1 MKHKIIPM
9 ILCLLLCM
17 AFTPAAAFADNAK
30 TAPDGIW
37 TDYAADKFEGGS
49 GTKDDPYQIATA
61 EQLAKLA
68 KEVNSGIYG
77 QTHSGEYFKL
87 TKGIDL
93 SAHRWIPIGSGTAR
107 SNHAFSG
114 YFDGNN
120 NTITG
125 LYVDESKEK
134 YSAGLFGNF
143 SGYEIKNLKIKDAYV
158 KTASG
163 EDTENAGILIG
174 SATQGYGMTKNVT
187 SCSVSGTVESDN
199 ARTGG
204 LAGYNS
210 YGSYENCTADVTING
225 AGRAGGFVG
234 EDFSGKYK
242 DCVAK
247 GQVNGVWSV
256 GGFAGVLF
264 FESDVNHC
272 ASYGKVTATNWN
284 CGGFAGYVEN
294 NVKISEC
301 VAFSNVES
309 KVNSFDPKTG
319 GFAGTVNGTDGENT
333 ISNSHAAGT
342 ITMASSDYKAGGF
355 AAALESSNSFNSCSF
370 DVEKNAGIK
379 AIGGE
384 TSADIEGVSAGSTQ
398 AVKANI
404 CSDYDHKHELRH
416 VSEKP
421 ATCIEDGYKAYVIC
435 DACGTMYDVES
446 DLTKIID
453 APEVIKAMGH
463 KFGEWKVTK
472 EATATEKGE
481 KERVCSRCQFVEKA
495 EIPAIGTTGATDPAK
510 DTKDNT
516 DKSAETGDDSNAAL
530 YGLLALL
537 AVGGAAGTL
546 YRKRKA

>member
-1 MKHKIIPM
+1 MKHKIVTM

-30 TAPDGIW
+30 TAPEGVW
-37 TDYAADKFEGGS
+37 TDHVAKDFAGGS
-49 GTKDDPYQIATA
+49 GTKDDPYKIETP

-77 QTHSGEYFKL
+77 QTHSGEYFKM
-87 TKGIDL
+87 TKDIDL

-120 NTITG
+120 KTVTG
-125 LYVDESKEK
+125 LYVDESNEQF
-134 YSAGLFGNF
+134 SAGLFGNF

-163 EDTENAGILIG
+163 DDTENAGILIG
-174 SATQGYGMTKNVT
+174 SAIEGYGMSISVEN
-187 SCSVSGTVESDN
+187 CSVSGTVESDN

-210 YGSYENCTADVTING
+210 YGSYENCTANVTING
-225 AGRAGGFVG
+225 AGKAGGFVG
-234 EDFSGKYK
+234 EDFEGTYT

-247 GQVNGVWSV
+247 GQVNGAWSV

-264 FESDVNHC
+264 FGSDVNHC

-301 VAFSNVES
+301 VAFGDVES
-309 KVNSFDPKTG
+309 KVDEFEPKTG
-319 GFAGTVNGTDGENT
+319 GFAGTVNGTNGENT

-355 AAALESSNSFNSCSF
+355 AAALEGNNSFNSCSF
-370 DVEKNAGIK
+370 DVGKNAGIK
-379 AIGGE
+379 AKGGNE
-384 TSADIEGVSAGSTQ
+384 AADIEGVSAGSTQ

-404 CSDYDHKHELRH
+404 CSDYDYKHEGTL
-416 VSEKP
+416 VEGKD
-421 ATCIEDGYKAYVIC
+421 ATCTEDGWKAYYKC
-435 DACGTMYDVES
+435 EACGSLYAND
-446 DLTKIID
+446 DLTEMID
-453 APEVIKAMGH
+453 TPEVIKAMGH

-481 KERVCSRCQFVEKA
+481 KQRICSRCQFVEKA
-495 EIPAIGTTGATDPAK
+495 EIPAIGTTGTTDPVK
-510 DTKDNT
+510 DTKGNT
-516 DKSAETGDDSNAAL
+516 DKSAETGDDSNPAL
-530 YGLLALL
+530 YGFLALL
-537 AVGGAAGTL
+537 AACGAAGIL
-546 YRKRKA
+546 YRRRKA